1 MSAPLIGLGQ
11 VFTGAPLSSGN
22 ANAETLLQSVQNGL
36 TGGQGTTEYF
46 NRINN
51 MAKVYQQLKDNG
63 RKAWIQG
70 TDANNLPVFY
80 VESADNVTGK
90 VFFNKISVSGL
101 DFDDNGNVK
110 VNGTTTVIN
119 GVTYHGIGV
128 VTNTAGWSDY
138 NFSTTSWWLGVGI
151 LGVFALKDIF
161 PDLFG
166 TIQAVANVQADV
178 IQNIADNPE
187 AAEGGFEEQAAEEEE
202 NSIGNESISTEASE
216 GVAIAEAEEAGAAE
230 VGGVFLEA
238 GIVLAIVFVVL
249 SFVLHNTFQY
259 VRVWNL
265 TRYKLVWVIK
275 FDQSQ
280 ITDEGQLVIGPV
292 TFNSD
297 NSIKDYQPILPLN
310 STLAPPGVK
319 PPPTAQFADMN
330 INSSSQFAG
339 IGYVLQYQLQDPASG
354 QTVYTGTA
362 YFDLPFGADNST
374 NVTFDQVSNL
384 QRWYNDNSGNNKH
397 TLASTTTPDG
407 KVTFFTTF
415 DYLSG
420 KHTVPQVPKGSP
432 TTQYYYQ
439 SLVAFVE
446 NDLQSA
452 LQTVPKAL
460 PTNLFQASPL
470 NGVHPK
476 IRRRVFGRRG
486 GTPKAKKA

>member
-90 VFFNKISVSGL
+90 VFFNKISVNGL

-216 GVAIAEAEEAGAAE
+216 GVAIAEAVSRQETYATEDFSNLYFRRKQVLQKW
-230 VGGVFLEA
+230 VGFSSKRAL
-238 GIVLAIVFVVL
+238 F
-249 SFVLHNTFQY
+249 S
-259 VRVWNL
+259 
-265 TRYKLVWVIK
+265 
-275 FDQSQ
+275 
-280 ITDEGQLVIGPV
+280 P
-292 TFNSD
+292 
-297 NSIKDYQPILPLN
+297 
-310 STLAPPGVK
+310 
-319 PPPTAQFADMN
+319 
-330 INSSSQFAG
+330 SSSWFYHLFC
-339 IGYVLQYQLQDPASG
+339 ITLS
-354 QTVYTGTA
+354 
-362 YFDLPFGADNST
+362 ST
-374 NVTFDQVSNL
+374 
-384 QRWYNDNSGNNKH
+384 
-397 TLASTTTPDG
+397 
-407 KVTFFTTF
+407 
-415 DYLSG
+415 
-420 KHTVPQVPKGSP
+420 
-432 TTQYYYQ
+432 
-439 SLVAFVE
+439 
-446 NDLQSA
+446 
-452 LQTVPKAL
+452 
-460 PTNLFQASPL
+460 
-470 NGVHPK
+470 
-476 IRRRVFGRRG
+476 
-486 GTPKAKKA
+486 